1 MSAFKPVLTQHIY
14 QQDCHTLPFYQSV
27 GGYTALE
34 KVLTMD
40 PEDVID
46 VVKNSNLRGRGGAGF
61 PAGIKWGFLPKDMV
75 KPTYLINNADES
87 EPGTFKDRLLINKAP
102 HQMLEGM
109 LIAAYAIRC
118 NLAFIYIRGEFYKE
132 AEVLEK
138 VLSEAYAANLLGK
151 NILGSKYDLDVI
163 VHRGAGAYICGEE
176 TALIESLEG
185 KRGCPRLKPPFP
197 ALEGYLKCP
206 TIVNNVETL
215 SNLPHIINQGAE
227 WFRSIG
233 PEKGP
238 GPKLYCVSGCVNS
251 PGVFEEPM
259 GSPLKKLIYE
269 NAGGIK
275 NGNQLKAVLP
285 GGSSSAILTA
295 EEAVA
300 LNMDFDS
307 LMDAKTMLGSA
318 GIIVM
323 DDTVDMVQACLNIA
337 RFYAHESC
345 GQCTP
350 CREGTTWL
358 VKMLTRMVQGDG
370 TEGDIKMIY
379 EITDNIGGLIDFS
392 KGSFGKTICP
402 FGEAVAWP
410 IRSFV
415 EKFETEFLNKI
426 SKLEKVA

>member
-1 MSAFKPVLTQHIY
+1 
-14 QQDCHTLPFYQSV
+14 
-27 GGYTALE
+27 
-34 KVLTMD
+34 
-40 PEDVID
+40 
-46 VVKNSNLRGRGGAGF
+46 
-61 PAGIKWGFLPKDMV
+61 
-75 KPTYLINNADES
+75 
-87 EPGTFKDRLLINKAP
+87 
-102 HQMLEGM
+102 
-109 LIAAYAIRC
+109 
-118 NLAFIYIRGEFYKE
+118 
-132 AEVLEK
+132 
-138 VLSEAYAANLLGK
+138 
-151 NILGSKYDLDVI
+151 
-163 VHRGAGAYICGEE
+163 
-176 TALIESLEG
+176 
-185 KRGCPRLKPPFP
+185 
-197 ALEGYLKCP
+197 
-206 TIVNNVETL
+206 VNNVETL

>member
-1 MSAFKPVLTQHIY
+1 MSAFTPVLTQHIY

-259 GSPLKKLIYE
+259 GTSLKKLIYE

-275 NGNQLKAVLP
+275 NDNQLKAVLP

-295 EEAVA
+295 EEAVT

-323 DDTVDMVQACLNIA
+323 DDTVNMVQACLNIA

-358 VKMLTRMVQGDG
+358 VKMLTRMVQGG
-370 TEGDIKMIY
+370 GKAGDIKMLY

-415 EKFETEFLNKI
+415 EKFESEFINYI
-426 SKLEKVA
+426 PQQETVA